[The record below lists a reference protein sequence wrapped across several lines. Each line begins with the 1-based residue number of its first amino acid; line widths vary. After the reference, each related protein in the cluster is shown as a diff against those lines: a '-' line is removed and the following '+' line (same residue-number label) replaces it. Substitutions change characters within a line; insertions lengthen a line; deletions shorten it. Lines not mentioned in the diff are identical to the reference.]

1 MANDITEQ
9 TKKLL
14 PWIVAIAFF
23 MQSLDATILNIALPA
38 IAEDLA
44 IHPLGMQ
51 SAVIAYMVTVALIIP
66 ICGWVSDRFGTQK
79 IFFIAVAFF
88 SLGSILCAAAP
99 SLLVLVVGRVVQGI
113 GGALMMPVG
122 RLVILRVYPRR
133 EFVKVMSFVTIPGL
147 LGPLLGPTVGGW
159 LVQYCSWHWIF
170 LINVPIGVLGC
181 IAAYK
186 FMPDLTGVVHKKLD
200 LIGFILIGLAM
211 VLVSF
216 ALEGLAELYLDKT
229 AVIILSMVGISCLIG
244 YWYHAVH
251 IEHPLFPL
259 KLFNIKSFS
268 IGILGNLIARL
279 GNGSLPFLIPLL
291 LQLALGYSPA
301 QAGMMMIP
309 TALLAILIKPVIGLV
324 INYFGYRWVLTVNTL
339 LLGIIICSFALVS
352 NQTPFVLLLAML
364 AAVGAVNSLQFTS
377 MNTVTLLQL
386 DDELASSGNALLA
399 VGVQLSIS
407 FGIAIAA
414 ILLAFF
420 NGSQP
425 IMESVKVL
433 PAFQQTFFIMGLF
446 TVMSA
451 FVFFQLPKD
460 M

>member
-1 MANDITEQ
+1 
-9 TKKLL
+9 
-14 PWIVAIAFF
+14 
-23 MQSLDATILNIALPA
+23 
-38 IAEDLA
+38 
-44 IHPLGMQ
+44 
-51 SAVIAYMVTVALIIP
+51 
-66 ICGWVSDRFGTQK
+66 
-79 IFFIAVAFF
+79 
-88 SLGSILCAAAP
+88 
-99 SLLVLVVGRVVQGI
+99 
-113 GGALMMPVG
+113 
-122 RLVILRVYPRR
+122 
-133 EFVKVMSFVTIPGL
+133 
-147 LGPLLGPTVGGW
+147 
-159 LVQYCSWHWIF
+159 
-170 LINVPIGVLGC
+170 
-181 IAAYK
+181 
-186 FMPDLTGVVHKKLD
+186 MPDLTGVVHKKLD
-200 LIGFILIGLAM
+200 FIGFILIGLAM

-446 TVMSA
+446 TVMLA